1 MAVFEERALRR
12 SKRRDRLARWAIGA
26 GGVLVIASVLG
37 IVVFILSQAVPLFLP
52 GRAIPA
58 GRFSLPGG
66 RAEDP
71 AVAVGVWRA
80 PGAEDALAWHITRR
94 GNVVVGRPA
103 TGEILARETIKPPG
117 GRPGDYIHAVERHT
131 GRGTDPSPLGQAATA
146 DAQGKVESG
155 RQVTP
160 RYTLLWNSGAVSLV
174 ELVVLPG
181 RRSAGGLEDGVP
193 TGGADSSHAVGDK
206 LVVELRGHVAPS
218 PQRPLLAVARQAEV
232 KHGLASSVQFTA
244 VRLLPGN
251 RLEITREIQERNFLG
266 QVVPRKRSAM
276 IEASELGPIM
286 ALGMDRSGQW
296 LYAGTQRGE
305 LARWQ
310 LGQDARV
317 VFGEIVSAFDD
328 GRAITA
334 LTLLAGDVSLAVG
347 DSQGQ
352 VTFWFPAAGPEGRPA
367 LQRVHTLTPHEG
379 PVVALVPSARDKSV
393 LSLGSD
399 GQASLLHATT
409 ERCLVQLSIPGTTL
423 GLADLAASGN
433 AAVGLGTD
441 GTLYGWHLKAPH
453 PEASWQALFGR
464 VHYEGYPAPA
474 FTWQSGG
481 TDDYEPKLS
490 VVPLLFGTL
499 KATAYAM
506 VFALPVALLAAVYT
520 SQFAAPG
527 LRRAIK
533 PVVELMA
540 ALPSVV
546 VGFLAALWLA
556 PLVERW
562 IVAMFLAVAVFP
574 LVFGVFLALWRRVR
588 GFTIARRLERGGEF
602 LATIPVLLAA
612 WALGSWLAGPVE
624 SWLFGG
630 SFPLWLHQRLGM
642 QYDIRNALVVGL
654 GLGFAVIPIIFSL
667 AEDALAAVPAHLTA
681 ASMALGATRW
691 QTVWRVVL
699 PSASPGIFAAAM
711 IGFGRAVG
719 ETMIVL
725 MAAGNTPILDWS
737 PFNGM
742 RTLAANIAIE
752 IPEAPVGGT
761 LYRVLF
767 LCAVLLFL
775 MTFALNT
782 AAELVR
788 QALRRRFGRV

>member
-1 MAVFEERALRR
+1 MALLDEKALRR
-12 SKRRDRLARWAIGA
+12 TKRHDRLARWAIGA

-37 IVVFILSQAVPLFLP
+37 IVLFIVGQTVPLFLG

-58 GRFSLPGG
+58 GELSAPG
-66 RAEDP
+66 AQAADP
-71 AVAVGVWRA
+71 AVALGMWRP
-80 PGAEDALAWHITRR
+80 PGTGHALAWSITRQ
-94 GNVVVGRPA
+94 GNVVVGRPG
-103 TGEILARETIKPPG
+103 TGEILARHAIQPPNPT
-117 GRPGDYIHAVERHT
+117 PGEYIQAVERHT
-131 GRGTDPSPLGQAATA
+131 AGRAEPRAGLDADRSAT
-146 DAQGKVESG
+146 S
-155 RQVTP
+155 
-160 RYTLLWNSGAVSLV
+160 RYTLLWSSGAVTLLEV
-174 ELVVLPG
+174 APAPG
-181 RRSAGGLEDGVP
+181 HRSPEPSEKSATTSEPGAGGV
-193 TGGADSSHAVGDK
+193 
-206 LVVELRGHVAPS
+206 VVEVCGQLGPA
-218 PQRPLLAVARQAEV
+218 PQRPLLAVARKAHLQR
-232 KHGLASSVQFTA
+232 GLVSAGQFTA
-244 VRLLPGN
+244 VRLFAGN
-251 RLEITREIQERNFLG
+251 RLEVVREMEERNLLG
-266 QVVPRKRSAM
+266 QAIVRKRSAM
-276 IEASELGPIM
+276 IDASELGPIT
-286 ALGMDRSGQW
+286 ALTMDRTGQW
-296 LYAGTQRGE
+296 LYAGTQRGD

-310 LGQDARV
+310 LGEDGRV
-317 VFGEIVSAFDD
+317 ALHEVTAGLDG

-334 LTLLAGDVSLAVG
+334 LALVAGDVSLAVG

-352 VTFWFPAAGPEGRPA
+352 VTFWFPVPTPQGRPV
-367 LQRVHTLTPHEG
+367 LQQVHTLTPHEG
-379 PVVALVPSARDKSV
+379 PVLALVPSARDKSV
-393 LSLGSD
+393 LSLGRD
-399 GQASLLHATT
+399 GRAALLHATT
-409 ERCLVQLSIPGTTL
+409 ERRLVQLRTVGTIL
-423 GLADLAASGN
+423 QMVDLAPRGN
-433 AAVGLGTD
+433 AAVGLDAD
-441 GTLYGWHLKAPH
+441 GTLYGWDVDVPH
-453 PEASWQALFGR
+453 PETSWGALFGR
-464 VHYEGYPAPA
+464 VHYEGYPEPS

-506 VFALPVALLAAVYT
+506 LFALPLALLAAMYT

-556 PLVERW
+556 PVVERW
-562 IVAMFLAVAVFP
+562 IVA
-574 LVFGVFLALWRRVR
+574 VFLAAALFPLAFAVFLVFWKWVERWPVVQRWRRGR
-588 GFTIARRLERGGEF
+588 EF
-602 LATIPVLLAA
+602 LATIPLVLAVAA
-612 WALGSWLAGPVE
+612 MAAGLAGPLE

-630 SFPLWLHQRLGM
+630 SFKLWLHQRLGM
-642 QYDIRNALVVGL
+642 RYDIRNALVVGL
-654 GLGFAVIPIIFSL
+654 GLGFAVIPIIFTL
-667 AEDALAAVPAHLTA
+667 AEDALAAVPSRLTA

-752 IPEAPVGGT
+752 VPEAPVGGT

-775 MTFALNT
+775 MTFGLNM

-788 QALRRRFGRV
+788 QALRQRFGRV